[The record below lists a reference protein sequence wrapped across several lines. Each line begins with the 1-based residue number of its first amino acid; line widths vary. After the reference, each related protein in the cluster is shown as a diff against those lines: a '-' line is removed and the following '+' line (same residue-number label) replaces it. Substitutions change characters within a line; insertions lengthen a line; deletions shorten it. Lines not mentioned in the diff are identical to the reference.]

1 MFWSENIRVF
11 DLTRAIFLCKRSQTN
26 LSNLGADSVNDSGI
40 KNPVSDPRETP
51 YLPVLTKGI
60 ILFTLCDVSLP
71 CFILMTILLRC
82 ILYATQFFF
91 LSKQLSSFEYIYN
104 IMKTSPLVQ
113 W

>member
-1 MFWSENIRVF
+1 MTMVLKIQFQIQDRPH
-11 DLTRAIFLCKRSQTN
+11 T
-26 LSNLGADSVNDSGI
+26 GI
-40 KNPVSDPRETP
+40 
-51 YLPVLTKGI
+51 LPVLTKGI